1 MNPIEELVNNF
12 QHLVA
17 QVPEV
22 IQPFIVML
30 AGAIPFIDGEVATII
45 GVVGGINPII
55 AAIAAAAGNF
65 LSVVLVVLLSS
76 RARTAVK
83 NRKSGHTA
91 AAVGAAGTVI
101 TMEAPPAKPESK
113 GRLRFKKWLAR
124 YGVPGASILG
134 PLAIPAQ
141 FTSAILVVGGT
152 PRAWVLL
159 WQAIAIALW
168 TTIATIS
175 VWLALQVVVLI

>member
-22 IQPFIVML
+22 KPFVVML
-30 AGAIPFIDGEVATII
+30 AGAIPFIDGEVGPSSARRRYQPDHRRDRPPRTTPSAWSSSSPQLPRRR
-45 GVVGGINPII
+45 GQEPPRP
-55 AAIAAAAGNF
+55 AIPQP
-65 LSVVLVVLLSS
+65 LWPRQEPSS
-76 RARTAVK
+76 RSRP
-83 NRKSGHTA
+83 RRCR
-91 AAVGAAGTVI
+91 
-101 TMEAPPAKPESK
+101 ESK
-113 GRLRFKKWLAR
+113 GRLRLKKWLAR
-124 YGVPGASILG
+124 YGVPGAIIFG

-175 VWLALQVVVLI
+175 AWLALQVVG